1 MSIDIVWLA
10 VYFAIAVLC
19 IPLVRILGPVSIV
32 EYRLEE
38 LYDQHNGVM
47 NILYR
52 VLSPMICCSLP
63 MLACVMAFDALGLP
77 LPAYRWLPTVLY

>member
-38 LYDQHNGVM
+38 LYDQQNGAM
-47 NILYR
+47 NILYDEY
-52 VLSPMICCSLP
+52 LI
-63 MLACVMAFDALGLP
+63 
-77 LPAYRWLPTVLY
+77 